1 MQDNKEAF
9 IELLKST
16 NRDGVDEV
24 IDDSLASSLLERKED
39 DL

>member
-16 NRDGVDEV
+16 NRVGLDEV
-24 IDDSLASSLLERKED
+24 IEDSRASSLLERKED

>member
-16 NRDGVDEV
+16 NRDSVDEV